1 MCPAIFEKPKPS
13 ITYQSPPKQPQPQP
27 TNVDTTDRRPT
38 KVASRIRPSH
48 TAIHKPRSRRP
59 PLHKHTMPSGKK
71 KKSSA
76 KKKAN
81 GTATKE
87 GGGKKRSPISL
98 EDVLSQAES
107 AMEMANVEAA
117 LQLFEYAASVLR
129 DRVHGDAASATHEE
143 DKKTLTSVLGKLGE
157 LKASVGDVEG
167 ARTDFL
173 DAIELMGHPH
183 QIMSDAGKSADD
195 ETMELLEDTDVNLS
209 TAQNCEHIASLY
221 LYLGQLSS
229 GSEALTAFRTGVQ
242 ELKKSV
248 AILDRRSAPSVT
260 GTAASEATM
269 DVDDSQEMSS
279 DELSRYLEETR

>member
-1 MCPAIFEKPKPS
+1 
-13 ITYQSPPKQPQPQP
+13 
-27 TNVDTTDRRPT
+27 
-38 KVASRIRPSH
+38 
-48 TAIHKPRSRRP
+48 
-59 PLHKHTMPSGKK
+59 MPSGKK

-81 GTATKE
+81 GTAAKE
-87 GGGKKRSPISL
+87 AGGKKRSPISL

-173 DAIELMGHPH
+173 DAIELMGHSH

-229 GSEALTAFRTGVQ
+229 GSEALTALRTGVQ

-260 GTAASEATM
+260 GKADSEATM